1 MSESQLNKIKE
12 SIDIIDLAKR
22 LGLEVKHKQA
32 RCFNYAKHKHND
44 NNFSLGFYENNT
56 KFKCFTCGVSGSV
69 VDLYMGVKG
78 VDLKTAIKD
87 LSDIT
92 GLEVLPTK
100 RIVEKVIKNSEPLE
114 ALAEHCKGV
123 DSETLNYLTGD
134 KRGLSEL
141 TIERFKLFSIR
152 DYNEVAEYLKK
163 NFKVKEL
170 QDIGLL
176 NDKENF
182 TFYKH
187 KVVVPFYK
195 AGKIVFIQGRRI
207 DGGTPKYINCSL
219 PVVLFNIDKLLKLN
233 KGDTVYICEG
243 VYDAMILEQYG
254 YNAVAIL
261 GVQGFK
267 PEWVG
272 LFKGLNTVLCLDNDT
287 AGEEETK
294 ELASIFLSKGI
305 EVKVKELPE
314 EFKDVT
320 DYFLERKTK

>member
-32 RCFNYAKHKHND
+32 RCFNIAKHKNND

-56 KFKCFTCGVSGSV
+56 KYKCFTCGVSGSV

-100 RIVEKVIKNSEPLE
+100 RIVEKVIKNTEPLE

-134 KRGLSEL
+134 KRGLTED
-141 TIERFKLFSIR
+141 TIKRFKLFSIK
-152 DYNEVAEYLKK
+152 DYNKTADYLKK
-163 NFKVKEL
+163 LYSEEELKEV
-170 QDIGLL
+170 GLL
-176 NDKENF
+176 NDKENL

-195 AGKIVFIQGRRI
+195 AGKIVFIQGRRMKTAYTRHF
-207 DGGTPKYINCSL
+207 GKLSAGSVERSLGFNKLKRFLHSTFVPVEMTMLVLTWGSRSRTTPRGT
-219 PVVLFNIDKLLKLN
+219 LLHATCYMFC
-233 KGDTVYICEG
+233 D
-243 VYDAMILEQYG
+243 
-254 YNAVAIL
+254 
-261 GVQGFK
+261 
-267 PEWVG
+267 VG
-272 LFKGLNTVLCLDNDT
+272 
-287 AGEEETK
+287 
-294 ELASIFLSKGI
+294 
-305 EVKVKELPE
+305 
-314 EFKDVT
+314 
-320 DYFLERKTK
+320 R